1 MDTPNPSQRV
11 IVSHPDDVPAASPE
25 LPVLTLGP
33 HRTVEQVV
41 VAKLREAIITGALS
55 PGDRLAYRDLAQRF
69 GVSVTPVRIALREL
83 ANEGLVEMRAHAG
96 ARVSPLSLDELE
108 EIFATRIGIEGWLSR
123 HGAQRLTDGAI
134 GRMTVILGEMQQSE
148 RANDRESYLLG
159 TWSLRTTCYEAAG
172 KERLLD
178 RFRTLYDLS
187 TRYHFLTIRDASRFA
202 RSLGLMEDFFA
213 ACRDRDGARAER
225 VMQGALEW
233 TLSYLSD
240 AIVDGH
246 GSGEA

>member
-1 MDTPNPSQRV
+1 
-11 IVSHPDDVPAASPE
+11 VSHPGEQPPSTSE

-108 EIFATRIGIEGWLSR
+108 EIFATRIGIEGWLAR
-123 HGAQRLTDGAI
+123 HGAECLTDEAL
-134 GRMTVILGEMQQSE
+134 GRMASLLGEMRQAE
-148 RANDRESYLLG
+148 RANDRESYLRG
-159 TWSLRTTCYEAAG
+159 TWASRTICYEAAG

-178 RFRTLYDLS
+178 RFQTLYALS
-187 TRYHFLTIRDASRFA
+187 TRYHFLTILDASRFA
-202 RSLGLMEDFFA
+202 QSLELMEDFFA
-213 ACRDRDGARAER
+213 ACRERDGARAER
-225 VMQGALEW
+225 VMQDALEW

-240 AIVDGH
+240 AVTGSH
-246 GSGEA
+246 GSLDT